1 MTFHDFTLHDDL
13 LAGVDAMNYQQATPI
28 QEQAIPVILAGQDLI
43 ACAQTGTGKTAAY
56 LIPLL
61 DKISHSGN
69 DHTSTL
75 ILVPTRELAKQ
86 IDEQVEGFGY
96 FVSATSIAIYGGGK
110 GENWDQQ
117 RRALTDGADI
127 IIATPGRL
135 MAHMQLGYVNFKK
148 LDYLVLDEA
157 DKMLDMGFS
166 DDILNIV
173 RQIPTER
180 QTLMFSATMP
190 NKIRAFAQRILKEPA
205 EITLAVSK
213 PAEKIDQQFYLAY
226 DRQKLPL
233 LAHLMQ
239 QTNATSMVLFTSHK
253 SEISRIVRELVKLGF
268 AAKGIS
274 SDSEQD
280 EREAILRGFKNKQFS
295 ILVATDVLSRGID
308 IDNLS
313 HVVNYDIPRDAED
326 YVHRIGR
333 TARADTTGT
342 AITFISDQDQD
353 RIVKIERLL
362 ERQLEKR
369 AITEALGL
377 GSAPEFDPKRF
388 SGLRAKRKPGGD
400 NGRSGGNDRS
410 GNGRSGHGRSG
421 DSRPA
426 RDGQPRRDGRT
437 TPNGSSDRR
446 PDRIESDRQPRPDGS
461 TADSK
466 PTDGVLIDG
475 VDLFT
480 AQPQRSGDTQ
490 PEGELR
496 KKKRRK
502 KPAKRRT
509 EGNLEPGD
517 AEQVIGAVPVPE
529 ITVE

>member
-28 QEQAIPVILAGQDLI
+28 QEQAIPIILAGQDLI

-61 DKISHSGN
+61 DKISHGGN

-86 IDEQVEGFGY
+86 IDEQVEGFSY

-127 IIATPGRL
+127 IVATPGRL

-213 PAEKIDQQFYLAY
+213 PAEKIAQQFYLAY
-226 DRQKLPL
+226 DPQNLPL
-233 LAHLMQ
+233 LAHRIQ
-239 QTNATSMVLFTSHK
+239 QGDFLTV
-253 SEISRIVRELVKLGF
+253 VGQVK
-268 AAKGIS
+268 
-274 SDSEQD
+274 
-280 EREAILRGFKNKQFS
+280 
-295 ILVATDVLSRGID
+295 
-308 IDNLS
+308 
-313 HVVNYDIPRDAED
+313 
-326 YVHRIGR
+326 
-333 TARADTTGT
+333 
-342 AITFISDQDQD
+342 
-353 RIVKIERLL
+353 
-362 ERQLEKR
+362 
-369 AITEALGL
+369 
-377 GSAPEFDPKRF
+377 
-388 SGLRAKRKPGGD
+388 
-400 NGRSGGNDRS
+400 
-410 GNGRSGHGRSG
+410 
-421 DSRPA
+421 
-426 RDGQPRRDGRT
+426 
-437 TPNGSSDRR
+437 
-446 PDRIESDRQPRPDGS
+446 
-461 TADSK
+461 
-466 PTDGVLIDG
+466 
-475 VDLFT
+475 
-480 AQPQRSGDTQ
+480 
-490 PEGELR
+490 
-496 KKKRRK
+496 
-502 KPAKRRT
+502 
-509 EGNLEPGD
+509 
-517 AEQVIGAVPVPE
+517 
-529 ITVE
+529 